1 MATQILQNFVSED
14 ASFKQILVDVS
25 TRSLGFT
32 AKVKRILMILLKLMK
47 KVIGMV
53 LSLETWK

>member
-25 TRSLGFT
+25 TRS
-32 AKVKRILMILLKLMK
+32 
-47 KVIGMV
+47 
-53 LSLETWK
+53 